1 MQRVVVVA
9 NCNEWLRG
17 PLVAG
22 LLKVNI
28 ELVCIDVRPGKKKG
42 TIEFLSNRAILKTQ
56 LLCI

>member
-1 MQRVVVVA
+1 M
-9 NCNEWLRG
+9 
-17 PLVAG
+17 AG
-22 LLKVNI
+22 FLKVNI